1 MEVVGGEILKICR
14 EEIWKFVSFALPLH
28 SIYESDL
35 LTKAGN

>member
-1 MEVVGGEILKICR
+1 MEVARRENLEICR
-14 EEIWKFVSFALPLH
+14 EVIWRFASFTLPLH

>member
-1 MEVVGGEILKICR
+1 MEVVGRENLEICW
-14 EEIWKFVSFALPLH
+14 EVIWRFASFTLPLH

>member
-1 MEVVGGEILKICR
+1 MEVVGRENLKIYR
-14 EEIWKFVSFALPLH
+14 EVIWRFGSFTLPLH

>member
-1 MEVVGGEILKICR
+1 MEVVGRENLKICW
-14 EEIWKFVSFALPLH
+14 EAIWRFASFTLPLH

>member
-1 MEVVGGEILKICR
+1 MEGLGRENLKIYR
-14 EEIWKFVSFALPLH
+14 EVIWRFASFTLPLH

>member
-1 MEVVGGEILKICR
+1 MEVAGREILKICR
-14 EEIWKFVSFALPLH
+14 GVIWKFVSFTLPLH

>member
-1 MEVVGGEILKICR
+1 MEVVGRENLKIYR
-14 EEIWKFVSFALPLH
+14 EVIWRFESFTLPLH